1 MLKHLSLHPLFI
13 DGQCQ
18 WGGCSTKCNNLWQF
32 LYHLQEEHQDVEMST
47 LQTRLQVSVVE
58 RLEEQL
64 VEEKNRLAA
73 MMDHLNTK
81 TQETFMF
88 DHLNTK
94 NVIREPD
101 RLPQLDLVSP
111 KSQEMSQSRPS
122 KTYASL
128 IREAILE
135 SKEQQLALN
144 DIYSWFQTKSLYFNS
159 NTATWKNAI
168 RHNLSLHKYFK
179 RIQTKT
185 GSMWIVDEEEFL
197 QRKLRKRRSSA
208 DSRQLSTNTSAD
220 CSRSCSPNLRN
231 NFYSLR

>member
-1 MLKHLSLHPLFI
+1 
-13 DGQCQ
+13 
-18 WGGCSTKCNNLWQF
+18 
-32 LYHLQEEHQDVEMST
+32 MST

-73 MMDHLNTK
+73 MMDHLHTK

-128 IREAILE
+128 IREVNNIIILKNTRKKVAI
-135 SKEQQLALN
+135 S
-144 DIYSWFQTKSLYFNS
+144 
-159 NTATWKNAI
+159 
-168 RHNLSLHKYFK
+168 
-179 RIQTKT
+179 
-185 GSMWIVDEEEFL
+185 
-197 QRKLRKRRSSA
+197 
-208 DSRQLSTNTSAD
+208 
-220 CSRSCSPNLRN
+220 
-231 NFYSLR
+231 